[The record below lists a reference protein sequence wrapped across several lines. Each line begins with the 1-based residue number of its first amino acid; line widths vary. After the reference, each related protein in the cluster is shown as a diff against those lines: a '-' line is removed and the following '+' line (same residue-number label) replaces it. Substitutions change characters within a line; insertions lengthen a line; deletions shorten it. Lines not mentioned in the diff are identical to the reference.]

1 MHVSI
6 SISWVNR
13 DTRKRFLFLMFML
26 MLMSRLCQAGSAR
39 PISVKFPYHPK
50 IRDILRKKKEVKNR
64 MNVSEDLVVE
74 YRKKKTQLRDAMQ
87 RAYERG
93 QQPHTLNGN
102 VYINGVLHVS

>member
-1 MHVSI
+1 M
-6 SISWVNR
+6 
-13 DTRKRFLFLMFML
+13 LML

-39 PISVKFPYHPK
+39 PIIVKFPYRPK
-50 IRDILRKKKEVKNR
+50 IRDILRKKKEMKNG

-74 YRKKKTQLRDAMQ
+74 YRKKKTQLRDTMQ

-102 VYINGVLHVS
+102 AYINGVLHVS